1 MATSR
6 TGTAKWKALVRKRR
20 AQAKRD
26 GVENCPM
33 PGCGVRL
40 DYTQGIRARNSVE
53 VDHIVPHSQGGRDE
67 YENTMVLCGHC
78 NRRKSDNKTKVKRKR
93 SESFVLQTSR
103 QW

>member
-6 TGTAKWKALVRKRR
+6 TGTAKWKAIARKRR

-26 GVENCPM
+26 GVENCPR
-33 PGCGVRL
+33 CGVRL
-40 DYTQGIRARNSVE
+40 DYTLGTRARNSVE
-53 VDHIVPHSQGGRDE
+53 VDHIVTVANGGRDE
-67 YENTMVLCGHC
+67 YENTMVLCGRC
-78 NRRKSDNKTKVKRKR
+78 NRELSSKKKKFNAKR